1 MAITTSEIINSV
13 NLNAGTNFPYLVLD
27 VVDDNSYPRN
37 PGFQTV
43 HWHEDIQFIYV
54 FSGNIAVKTLSET
67 VPLAAGEGCFI
78 NKNVVHLVEKQE
90 NCHYN
95 SFIFPDHFLKFYFG
109 SPAESII
116 SRIVGQD
123 ALPIY
128 KFSEET
134 PWQKDVLRCLKRL
147 SAFEKDKDNLYPYRV
162 LCTLCSMW
170 LVLQSN
176 LVLPVSPKENMANA
190 RMKLFL
196 RYIHDH
202 FTKHISLADIAK
214 SANVSESET
223 LRCFKLCMQ
232 TTPYR
237 YLLELRL
244 ERAAKLLRE
253 TDEPVTNI
261 ADMVGFS
268 QVSYFGKCFKTKTGR
283 SPKEYREKCN
293 SKF

>member
-1 MAITTSEIINSV
+1 MSNIINSV
-13 NLNAGTNFPYLVLD
+13 NLYAGTNFPYLVLD
-27 VVDDNSYPRN
+27 VVDDNGYPRN

-54 FSGNIAVKTLSET
+54 FSGNIAAKTLSET
-67 VPLAAGEGCFI
+67 VSLTAGEGCFI

-95 SFIFPDHFLKFYFG
+95 SFIFPDYFLKFYFG

-147 SAFEKDKDNLYPYRV
+147 SAFEKDKDDLYPYRV

-170 LVLQSN
+170 LVCRVTSFY
-176 LVLPVSPKENMANA
+176 PYPPKRIRQM
-190 RMKLFL
+190 
-196 RYIHDH
+196 
-202 FTKHISLADIAK
+202 
-214 SANVSESET
+214 
-223 LRCFKLCMQ
+223 
-232 TTPYR
+232 
-237 YLLELRL
+237 
-244 ERAAKLLRE
+244 RA
-253 TDEPVTNI
+253 
-261 ADMVGFS
+261 
-268 QVSYFGKCFKTKTGR
+268 
-283 SPKEYREKCN
+283 
-293 SKF
+293 

>member
-1 MAITTSEIINSV
+1 MTITTSEIINSV

-54 FSGNIAVKTLSET
+54 FSGNIAAKTLSET
-67 VPLAAGEGCFI
+67 TVPLTAGEGCFI

-109 SPAESII
+109 SPAESIV

-147 SAFEKDKDNLYPYRV
+147 SAFEKDKDALYPYRV

-170 LVLQSN
+170 LVLQDN

-190 RMKLFL
+190 RMMLFL

-202 FTKHISLADIAK
+202 FSEHISLAFCGK
-214 SANVSESET
+214 
-223 LRCFKLCMQ
+223 R
-232 TTPYR
+232 
-237 YLLELRL
+237 
-244 ERAAKLLRE
+244 
-253 TDEPVTNI
+253 TN
-261 ADMVGFS
+261 
-268 QVSYFGKCFKTKTGR
+268 
-283 SPKEYREKCN
+283 P
-293 SKF
+293 